1 MLESLYNYFGFTA
14 SLLISLLVFLF
25 FVFWMAGVAG
35 ICSKNRSATRQ
46 TLFISLAVFLPPYPV
61 IWLLSEMIKQKR
73 ELRRL

>member
-14 SLLISLLVFLF
+14 SLLVSLAVFLF

-35 ICSKNRSATRQ
+35 ICSKNRTPSRQ
-46 TLFISLAVFLPPYPV
+46 ALFISLAIFLPPYPV
-61 IWLLSEMIKQKR
+61 LWLLSEMVKQKR

>member
-35 ICSKNRSATRQ
+35 ICSRNRPAPKQ
-46 TLFISLAVFLPPYPV
+46 ALFISLAVFLPPYPV